1 MTSDKTVVR
10 GDVLIDDK
18 PAITGAHHPVWKQL
32 LFEAPYNRHVT
43 DRPRLTKWSE
53 VETMLDIVL
62 TSAHQAAE
70 AEAPVSEEEATTKLQ
85 QAIAAMPDFSH
96 LLPADYRKD
105 YAAWRGGRAAGAK
118 GELHEAML
126 RMEAMQD
133 SVLNNTSEDFTE
145 VNVYRTGYAAWRR
158 GKASGA
164 SSKDVGAAAA
174 SFM

>member
-1 MTSDKTVVR
+1 MLEA
-10 GDVLIDDK
+10 VLLSAYVPPSEDG
-18 PAITGAHHPVWKQL
+18 P
-32 LFEAPYNRHVT
+32 T
-43 DRPRLTKWSE
+43 DAE
-53 VETMLDIVL
+53 VSVEDSRT
-62 TSAHQAAE
+62 A
-70 AEAPVSEEEATTKLQ
+70 LQ
-85 QAIAAMPDFSH
+85 QAVAAMPDFSH

-145 VNVYRTGYAAWRR
+145 VNVYRAGYAAWRR
-158 GKASGA
+158 GKAAG
-164 SSKDVGAAAA
+164 SKDAVAP